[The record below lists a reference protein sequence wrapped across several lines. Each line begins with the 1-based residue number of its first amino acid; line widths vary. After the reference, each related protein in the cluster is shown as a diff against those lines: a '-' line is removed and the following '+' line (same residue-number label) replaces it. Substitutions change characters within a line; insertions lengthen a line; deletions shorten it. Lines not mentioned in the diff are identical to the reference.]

1 MATADAKLKAT
12 LIPQADGA
20 AILLDAAL
28 LRELGV
34 TDTTRGLTVIVN
46 GRQLDVAPL
55 STDERRARFE
65 AAKKDTF
72 ERYDDV
78 FRRLAE

>member
-1 MATADAKLKAT
+1 MVTRLKRDGNGFTLPIEQALLDQLRIDADSPLQVVVAGNT
-12 LIPQADGA
+12 LVVTPVADG
-20 AILLDAAL
+20 DA
-28 LRELGV
+28 E
-34 TDTTRGLTVIVN
+34 
-46 GRQLDVAPL
+46 RQ
-55 STDERRARFE
+55 ARFE

>member
-1 MATADAKLKAT
+1 MVTRLKR
-12 LIPQADGA
+12 DGNRFVLV
-20 AILLDAAL
+20 IDQPLLDQ
-28 LRELGV
+28 LRIDAETPLEVAVAGNTLVV
-34 TDTTRGLTVIVN
+34 T
-46 GRQLDVAPL
+46 PL
-55 STDERRARFE
+55 PEGDQRRARFE